1 MYLKR
6 IFVLGASM
14 VALAL
19 VTTSCGSTGGPSSSA
34 SPKGTVTIAS
44 FNFSE
49 SIILAHIYGGALKN
63 KGYTVVYRDK
73 LGNREI
79 VEPALEN
86 GQIDLYA
93 GYAATDLTFVEKKQ
107 NVALDAGTDA
117 QANVQKLNTLLN
129 PKGVKA
135 LDPSPAVDQNAFA
148 VTKAEAD
155 ANHLVKLSDVS
166 AVASG
171 WTLGGPPECPQRPFC
186 QQGLESV
193 YGLHFK
199 AFKALDAGGPLTYAA
214 FKSGAINIGLVFS
227 SDGAIAA
234 NNLVV
239 LQDDKHL
246 QQADNI
252 VPLIRSTVANS
263 EVTALLNS
271 IDAKLNTPDLTAMNK
286 SADVDKQDPADV
298 AATWVQGHGF

>member
-34 SPKGTVTIAS
+34 SPKGTITIAS
-44 FNFSE
+44 FNFAE

-63 KGYTVVYRDK
+63 KGYTINYRDK

-79 VEPALEN
+79 VQPALEN

-107 NVALDAGTDA
+107 AVPLDAGVDA
-117 QANVQKLNTLLN
+117 NANVQKLNSLLSS
-129 PKGVKA
+129 KGIKA
-135 LDPSPAVDQNAFA
+135 LNPSPAEDQDAFA

-155 ANHLVKLSDVS
+155 QYHLAKVSDLSS
-166 AVASG
+166 VASQ
-171 WTLGGPPECPQRPFC
+171 WTLGGPPECPQRQFC
-186 QQGLESV
+186 ALGLKSV
-193 YGLHFK
+193 YGLEFK
-199 AFKALDAGGPLTYAA
+199 AFKSLDAGGPLTFAA
-214 FKSGAINIGLVFS
+214 LKQGAINVGLVFS
-227 SDGAIAA
+227 SDGGITA
-234 NNLVV
+234 NNFVV
-239 LQDDKHL
+239 LEDDKHL

-252 VPLIRSTVANS
+252 VPLIRTSVANS

-271 IDAKLNTPDLTAMNK
+271 IDAKLNTPDLTALNK
-286 SADVDKQDPADV
+286 SADVDKQDPTDV
-298 AATWVQGHGF
+298 AAGWLKSHGF

>member
-1 MYLKR
+1 MRLKR

-19 VTTSCGSTGGPSSSA
+19 VTTSCGSSGGTSSSKA
-34 SPKGTVTIAS
+34 TIRIAS

-63 KGYTVVYRDK
+63 KGYTIDYRDK

-79 VEPALEN
+79 VEPSLEN
-86 GQIDLYA
+86 GLIDLYA
-93 GYAATDLTFVEKKQ
+93 GYAATDLNFIDKRQ
-107 NVALDAGTDA
+107 GVALEAGTDA
-117 QANVQKLNTLLN
+117 AANVAKINARLAS
-129 PKGVKA
+129 KGVKA

-155 ANHLVKLSDVS
+155 QYHLTKLSDITP
-166 AVASG
+166 AIASQ

-186 QQGLESV
+186 ALGLESV
-193 YGLHFK
+193 YGLKFH
-199 AFKALDAGGPLTYAA
+199 A
-214 FKSGAINIGLVFS
+214 FKSLDTGGSLTFAALKQGAINIGLVFS
-227 SDGAIAA
+227 SDGGISA
-234 NNLVV
+234 NNFVV
-239 LQDDKHL
+239 LEDDKHL

-252 VPLIRSTVANS
+252 VPLIRTDVLNS
-263 EVTALLNS
+263 EITTLLNS

-286 SADVDKQDPADV
+286 SADVDKQDPIDI
-298 AATWVQGHGF
+298 AATWVKNHGF

>member
-1 MYLKR
+1 MRLNR
-6 IFVLGASM
+6 ILALGASM

-19 VTTSCGSTGGPSSSA
+19 ITTSCGSSGGTASSS
-34 SPKGTVTIAS
+34 SPKPTITIAS

-63 KGYTVVYRDK
+63 KGYTVNYKDK

-93 GYAATDLTFVEKKQ
+93 GYAATDLTFVEKRQ
-107 NVALDAGTDA
+107 SVTADAGTDA
-117 QANVQKLNTLLN
+117 NTNVQKLTSLLSS
-129 PKGVKA
+129 KGIKA
-135 LDPSPAVDQNAFA
+135 LDASPAVDQNAFA

-155 ANHLVKLSDVS
+155 QYHLVKLSDVS
-166 AVASG
+166 SVASG

-186 QQGLESV
+186 QPGLQQT
-193 YGLHFK
+193 YGLQFK
-199 AFKALDAGGPLTYAA
+199 AFRSLDAGGPLTYAA
-214 FKSGAINIGLVFS
+214 FKSGGINIGLVFS
-227 SDGAIAA
+227 SDGGISA

-239 LQDDKHL
+239 LDDDKHL

-252 VPLIRSTVANS
+252 VPLIRSAVANS

-271 IDAKLNTPDLTAMNK
+271 IDSKLNTPDLTAMNK
-286 SADVDKQDPADV
+286 SADVDKQDPADL
-298 AATWVQGHGF
+298 ATTWVKNHGF

>member
-6 IFVLGASM
+6 IFGLGASM

-19 VTTSCGSTGGPSSSA
+19 VTTSCGSSGGTASSA

-107 NVALDAGTDA
+107 NVTLDAGTDA
-117 QANVQKLNTLLN
+117 QANVQKLNTLLSS
-129 PKGVKA
+129 KGVKA

-166 AVASG
+166 SVASG

-186 QQGLESV
+186 QQGLQST

-239 LQDDKHL
+239 LDDDKHL

-252 VPLIRSTVANS
+252 VPLIRSAVANG
-263 EVTALLNS
+263 EVAALLNS
-271 IDAKLNTPDLTAMNK
+271 IDAKLNTPDLTALNK
-286 SADVDKQDPADV
+286 SADVDKLDPADL
-298 AATWVQGHGF
+298 AATWLKNHGF

>member
-1 MYLKR
+1 M
-6 IFVLGASM
+6 ILGASM

-19 VTTSCGSTGGPSSSA
+19 VTTSCGSTGGPSSSPT
-34 SPKGTVTIAS
+34 PKGTVTVAS

-49 SIILAHIYGGALKN
+49 SIILAHIYGGALK
-63 KGYTVVYRDK
+63 KIGYTVNYRDK

-93 GYAATDLTFVEKKQ
+93 GYAATDLNFVDKRQ
-107 NVALDAGTDA
+107 GVALEAGTDA
-117 QANVQKLNTLLN
+117 AANVQKLNARLN
-129 PKGVKA
+129 SKGIKA

-155 ANHLVKLSDVS
+155 QNHLVKLSDVS

-214 FKSGAINIGLVFS
+214 FKSGQINIGLVFS
-227 SDGAIAA
+227 SDGGISA

-239 LQDDKHL
+239 LEDDKHL

-252 VPLIRSTVANS
+252 VPLIRTAVANS

-286 SADVDKQDPADV
+286 SADIDKLDPADI
-298 AATWVQGHGF
+298 ATTWLQSHGF

>member
-34 SPKGTVTIAS
+34 SPKGTITVAS

-63 KGYTVVYRDK
+63 KGYTVNYRDK

-107 NVALDAGTDA
+107 GVTLDAGTDA
-117 QANVQKLNTLLN
+117 NANVAKLNSLLSS
-129 PKGVKA
+129 KGIKA

-171 WTLGGPPECPQRPFC
+171 WTLGGPPECPQRTFC
-186 QQGLESV
+186 QQGLDSV

-252 VPLIRSTVANS
+252 VPLIRSAVDNS

-271 IDAKLNTPDLTAMNK
+271 VDSKLNTPDLTAMNK
-286 SADVDKQDPADV
+286 SADVDKLDPADL
-298 AATWVQGHGF
+298 AATWLKNHGF

>member
-1 MYLKR
+1 
-6 IFVLGASM
+6 M

-19 VTTSCGSTGGPSSSA
+19 ITTSCGSSGGTASSA
-34 SPKGTVTIAS
+34 TPKPTITIAS

-63 KGYTVVYRDK
+63 KGYTVNYKDK

-93 GYAATDLTFVEKKQ
+93 GYAATDLTFVEKRQ
-107 NVALDAGTDA
+107 SVTADAGTDA
-117 QANVQKLNTLLN
+117 NTNVQKLSSLLSS
-129 PKGVKA
+129 KGIKA

-155 ANHLVKLSDVS
+155 QYHLVKLSDVS
-166 AVASG
+166 SVASG

-186 QQGLESV
+186 QPGLQQT
-193 YGLHFK
+193 YGLQFK
-199 AFKALDAGGPLTYAA
+199 AFRSLDAGGPLTYAA
-214 FKSGAINIGLVFS
+214 FKSGGINIGLVFS
-227 SDGAIAA
+227 SDGGISA

-239 LQDDKHL
+239 LDDDKHL

-252 VPLIRSTVANS
+252 VPLIRSAVANS
-263 EVTALLNS
+263 EVTALLNG

-286 SADVDKQDPADV
+286 SADVDKLDPADV
-298 AATWVQGHGF
+298 ATTWVKNHGF